1 MLISNSLRLAE
12 GSAQLVK
19 QEKNDDTFHWVLNL
33 ETNAGSCSKIIS
45 LHELIPGWI
54 SYAFSPLMII
64 IGNEDIIMVLM

>member
-19 QEKNDDTFHWVLNL
+19 QEKNDDTYHWVINM

-45 LHELIPGWI
+45 LHELITGWI
-54 SYAFSPLMII
+54 FYALSPLVII
-64 IGNEDIIMVLM
+64 IEDIMVLM